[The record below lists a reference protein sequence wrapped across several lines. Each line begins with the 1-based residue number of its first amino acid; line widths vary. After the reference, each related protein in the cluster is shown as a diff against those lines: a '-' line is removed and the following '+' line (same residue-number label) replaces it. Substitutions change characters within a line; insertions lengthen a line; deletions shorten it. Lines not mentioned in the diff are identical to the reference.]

1 MIFHWKSSSS
11 TRLTHNIWKQ
21 RVAGSRIRKV
31 NMCRF
36 LLRMMH
42 ALGWSLTCPPA
53 CAMGLC
59 YRFDALHIKP
69 VYPKQTE
76 FKQSLFLLFYFLFL
90 KAENPVLHF
99 FLHIHLQTVGT
110 LTVALIL
117 DITFFLLVIF
127 SPYYA
132 IFNWKLDRRLME
144 VRTISLNVL
153 RDQKSME

>member
-1 MIFHWKSSSS
+1 M
-11 TRLTHNIWKQ
+11 
-21 RVAGSRIRKV
+21 
-31 NMCRF
+31 
-36 LLRMMH
+36 
-42 ALGWSLTCPPA
+42 
-53 CAMGLC
+53 
-59 YRFDALHIKP
+59 
-69 VYPKQTE
+69 
-76 FKQSLFLLFYFLFL
+76 
-90 KAENPVLHF
+90 LHF